1 MNEKSD
7 SAQSWGQGRTRI
19 VGIHS
24 ANRKIMPKNSHNTS
38 GSETNSLLP
47 IENNLKENMETL
59 DFNHLPQ
66 VQRIVKLER
75 DSSFG
80 NINRLY

>member
-19 VGIHS
+19 
-24 ANRKIMPKNSHNTS
+24 ATTNRKIMPKSTHNTS
-38 GSETNSLLP
+38 GSETNSHLP
-47 IENNLKENMETL
+47 IEKENMETL

-80 NINRLY
+80 KIESYLKLWP